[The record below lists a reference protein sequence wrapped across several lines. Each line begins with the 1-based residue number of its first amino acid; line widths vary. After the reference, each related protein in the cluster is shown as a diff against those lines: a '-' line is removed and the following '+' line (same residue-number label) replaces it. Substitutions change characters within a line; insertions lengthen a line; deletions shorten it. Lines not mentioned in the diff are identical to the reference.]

1 MSDGVTPPSPSSS
14 CAPTESCAAPMPRS
28 TTPGPACTAWRSQS
42 CSGRWTWPPWVKP
55 CRVMCRPSSSAW
67 AETPG
72 MGDEARILI
81 VCTGN
86 ICRSPFI
93 ERLLQHELDERLSGP
108 GPGVTVRS
116 AGTAA
121 LVGSAMDPRASAQLI
136 SRGGDPAGFRAR
148 EISPAIIAES
158 DLVLTAT
165 RAHRGKV
172 ALMSPKVL
180 RRVFTFCDFADLVAG
195 VDGFTAPV
203 MHTDPRGWVRQV
215 TEKAAANRGLRP
227 PLAPEM
233 ADIVDPYRREEEV
246 FVTIAQQ
253 IVDSLSAVVRTL
265 VG

>member
-1 MSDGVTPPSPSSS
+1 
-14 CAPTESCAAPMPRS
+14 
-28 TTPGPACTAWRSQS
+28 
-42 CSGRWTWPPWVKP
+42 
-55 CRVMCRPSSSAW
+55 
-67 AETPG
+67 

-93 ERLLQHELDERLSGP
+93 ERLLQHELDERRLGSSRGII
-108 GPGVTVRS
+108 VNS

-121 LVGSAMDPRASAQLI
+121 LVGSAMDPQAAAQLLAH
-136 SRGGDPAGFRAR
+136 SGDASGFRAR
-148 EISPAIIAES
+148 DISPALIAES

-195 VDGFTAPV
+195 IDKPSALAAQA
-203 MHTDPRGWVRQV
+203 DPGAWVRQV
-215 TEKAAANRGLRP
+215 TEQAAARRGLRP

-233 ADIVDPYRREEEV
+233 ADIVDPYRREDEV
-246 FVTIAQQ
+246 FATMAKQV
-253 IVDSLSAVVRTL
+253 VDSMPAVVRTL

>member
-1 MSDGVTPPSPSSS
+1 
-14 CAPTESCAAPMPRS
+14 
-28 TTPGPACTAWRSQS
+28 
-42 CSGRWTWPPWVKP
+42 
-55 CRVMCRPSSSAW
+55 
-67 AETPG
+67 
-72 MGDEARILI
+72 MGHDARILI

-93 ERLLQHELDERLSGP
+93 ERLLQHELDERRSVSERGI
-108 GPGVTVRS
+108 VVRS

-121 LVGSAMDPRASAQLI
+121 LVGSSMDAQAAAQLVAH
-136 SRGGDPAGFRAR
+136 GGDASGFRAR
-148 EISPAIIAES
+148 DLTPALVAES

-215 TEKAAANRGLRP
+215 TEKAAASRGLRP

-233 ADIVDPYRREEEV
+233 ADIVDPYRREDEV
-246 FVTIAQQ
+246 FVTMAQQ
-253 IVDSLSAVVRTL
+253 IVDSMSAVVRTL